1 MANYRAELSAWID
14 EAVSTLQL
22 TSATFRQLPD
32 DDALLVYWQAE
43 DRFVSKQRRH
53 WWWEHFRCRNYGAL
67 LRVDAR
73 LHLTQLAA
81 TPGERVWLILTDVDE
96 LDPLVYKGA
105 DPLVYEGAIEACQR
119 VIGEC
124 PPFEYNIVSHDFKW
138 LLCENHHQ
146 LLFAVG
152 FLAMR
157 RLRRYAAQH
166 PKEVGHLYVRR
177 SM

>member
-1 MANYRAELSAWID
+1 MGDYRAELSAWID

-22 TSATFRQLPD
+22 TNATFRQLPD

-43 DRFVSKQRRH
+43 DCFVSKQRVH

-67 LRVDAR
+67 LRGGTY
-73 LHLTQLAA
+73 LHLTHLAA
-81 TPGERVWLILTDVDE
+81 TPEECVWLILTDV
-96 LDPLVYKGA
+96 YKG
-105 DPLVYEGAIEACQR
+105 DPLVYEGTIEACQR
-119 VIGEC
+119 VIVEC
-124 PPFEYNIVSHDFKW
+124 PAFEYNIVSHDFKW
-138 LLCENHHQ
+138 LLCENHHNA
-146 LLFAVG
+146 LFAVG

-177 SM
+177 YM